1 MRRPQVR
8 SSGRLIAGLLA
19 AGTLVGYAAVQQAS
33 AARVPTASADAHLG
47 SKATSA
53 VASAKPRYQLG
64 IDIDFY
70 TYPGLNIAANA
81 TADISYIK
89 SLHANAVSVS
99 FPFFVSGPKSNTV
112 HGTSA
117 TPSPAELAT
126 LAQAAENAGLYF
138 SIRPLLDETSLRK
151 GHTSRTAWLPT
162 HLGQFFG
169 SYERFLKPYAQMAQ
183 AQKIP
188 EIITGVE
195 FDRFNS
201 SPYWGKLA
209 SYLRRY
215 YHGTLA
221 YSNNWEIKVR
231 KLVNSA
237 KVVQLLDAYPIMH
250 LTDSATVAQVT
261 RSWDKYLAGYPRG
274 IVLSEVGI
282 AAQSKA
288 YGVPYNVVPNGKP
301 LVPAIQ
307 VHWFDAVC
315 NAVASEHDGGVYYWA
330 VGFGERLN
338 VPPSKAHPADWVDGP
353 GAKAISA
360 CFKRLG

>member
-1 MRRPQVR
+1 M
-8 SSGRLIAGLLA
+8 
-19 AGTLVGYAAVQQAS
+19 T
-33 AARVPTASADAHLG
+33 DA
-47 SKATSA
+47 
-53 VASAKPRYQLG
+53 ASAKPRYQLG

-70 TYPGLNIAANA
+70 TYPGLNVAPLAARDMA
-81 TADISYIK
+81 YAK
-89 SLHANAVSVS
+89 SLHANSVSVS
-99 FPFFVSGPKSNTV
+99 FPFFISGPKSNTV
-112 HGTSA
+112 YGTSS
-117 TPSPAELAT
+117 TPSPAELAIV
-126 LAQAAENAGLYF
+126 AQAAKNAGLYF

-151 GHTSRTAWLPT
+151 AHSARTAWLPT
-162 HLGQFFG
+162 RLGQFFG

-188 EIITGVE
+188 EIIIGVE
-195 FDRFNS
+195 FDRFNY
-201 SPYWGKLA
+201 SPYWNRLA
-209 SYLRRY
+209 GYLRGY

-221 YSNNWEIKVR
+221 YSNNWEMKVR
-231 KLVNSA
+231 KLVSSG

-250 LTDSATVAQVT
+250 LTDSATIAQVT

-288 YGVPYNVVPNGKP
+288 YGVPYNVVSNGKP

-315 NAVASEHDGGVYYWA
+315 NAVASEHDGGVYFWA
-330 VGFGERLN
+330 VGFGEPLN
-338 VPPSKAHPADWVDGP
+338 VPPSTSSPGSFVDGP